1 MEPGD
6 RVRSSGGQGLV
17 NTSENR
23 DFEFEFELDH
33 QRFVKF
39 GLCNEI

>member
-17 NTSENR
+17 KFVEKR
-23 DFEFEFELDH
+23 DFEFEFEMDH

-39 GLCNEI
+39 GLCNEN